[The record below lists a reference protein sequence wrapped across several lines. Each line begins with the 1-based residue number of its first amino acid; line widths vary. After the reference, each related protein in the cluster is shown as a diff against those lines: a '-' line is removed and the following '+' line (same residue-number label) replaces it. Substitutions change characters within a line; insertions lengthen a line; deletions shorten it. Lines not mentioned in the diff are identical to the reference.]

1 MQPHPSDD
9 APIAEQPVHRV
20 SLDLLEREPR
30 PGLLDRALEV
40 LRTERLIGLV
50 GRDDLM
56 QAAGALAGEL
66 AVERSVAL
74 VAGADG
80 VEEGLSLEAVA
91 ARIARALDAAVLLA
105 PAEDDAAP
113 GLAAA
118 PVSVIPG
125 GFDPDAALAERL
137 EAAMAG
143 SARVVSLVPLDAA
156 AVRPR
161 LPELAQGAGGRAVLV
176 PADGRA
182 LVVTESPRFPTWWG
196 AAKPVLAVVAADD
209 RIDLLAW
216 TRRPVAASPGRMQR
230 WAGEADW
237 GIGWNDPSIGVQG
250 DGAAPAVLALQD
262 RLRTTELS
270 ELPRVLA
277 AQLGWDAERLAAVAA
292 LWREPLSAVPVE
304 RIVAAIGAPE
314 AMTRLLHGGDPA
326 LEPGAVAYE
335 PRGMGATLA
344 DAMIL
349 ASRPKGDTWWS
360 RYEAWWWRRPG
371 LSTVVGA
378 GILVLIGVL
387 AVAAT
392 IGDSWSW
399 WRAIVCAVGAMNG
412 IGLLGSAALARRE
425 RRQRS
430 AA

>member
-1 MQPHPSDD
+1 MQPHLSD
-9 APIAEQPVHRV
+9 APRAGQPVQRV
-20 SLDLLEREPR
+20 ALDLLEREPR

-40 LRTERLIGLV
+40 LRAERLIGLV
-50 GRDDLM
+50 GRDDLL

-91 ARIARALDAAVLLA
+91 ARISRALDAAVLLA
-105 PAEDDAAP
+105 AAEDDAAP
-113 GLAAA
+113 GLAAE
-118 PVSVIPG
+118 PVSVVPV
-125 GFDPDAALAERL
+125 GFDPDAALAERM
-137 EAAMAG
+137 EAAMEG

-156 AVRPR
+156 AVGPR

-176 PADGRA
+176 PAEGRA

-209 RIDLLAW
+209 RVDLLAW
-216 TRRPVAASPGRMQR
+216 TRRPVAASPGRVQR

-237 GIGWNDPSIGVQG
+237 GIGWNDPPLGVQG

-262 RLRTTELS
+262 RLRTTELP
-270 ELPRVLA
+270 ELPGVLA
-277 AQLGWDAERLAAVAA
+277 EQLGWDAERLAAVAA

-304 RIVAAIGAPE
+304 RIVEAIGGPE
-314 AMTRLLHGGDPA
+314 AMARLLRGDDPT

-360 RYEAWWWRRPG
+360 RYEGWWWRRPR

-387 AVAAT
+387 AVVAT

-399 WRAIVCAVGAMNG
+399 WRAIVCAVGAING

-425 RRQRS
+425 RRQRH